1 MLRVIRG
8 VDEGTNETRSAK
20 TEAENVLLLA
30 SQEVESAAHRSLS
43 RHCLRLL
50 LLSRN
55 HDTDI
60 INNSITVLRGFS
72 MVLETA
78 NETADESW
86 RTRFSFMPYHHFHLP
101 PRKAFYESVD

>member
-1 MLRVIRG
+1 M
-8 VDEGTNETRSAK
+8 K
-20 TEAENVLLLA
+20 
-30 SQEVESAAHRSLS
+30 QEVLQQKLRMSCCWHHRRWRAAAHRSLS

-60 INNSITVLRGFS
+60 INNSIMGLRVFS

-86 RTRFSFMPYHHFHLP
+86 RTRFSFMPSRHFPFTSKTGFLQV
-101 PRKAFYESVD
+101 FIT